1 MARQAVGKVLGKIF
15 ISFII
20 IFIIIIIITRLPLFL
35 YEDAQSKGE
44 KCRMMVSQPTR
55 IAAR

>member
-1 MARQAVGKVLGKIF
+1 VGKVLGKIF